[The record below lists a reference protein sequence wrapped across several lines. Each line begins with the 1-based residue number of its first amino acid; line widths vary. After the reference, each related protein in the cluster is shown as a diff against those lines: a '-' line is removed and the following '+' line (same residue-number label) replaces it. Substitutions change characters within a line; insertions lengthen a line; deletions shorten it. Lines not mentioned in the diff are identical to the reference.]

1 MNHIAVAQELVKLAR
16 EIQAADDVEVIVDLL
31 TMETTEDSYEQGEV
45 GRRTSVSAL
54 RNFGIFKSMREAI
67 HKASSFTGIP
77 EKDFFVLSG
86 EDGRI
91 EANGLVDEQNNYVG
105 DDQRFIDKWKM
116 GEVKAW
122 NADVSLHIRLAK
134 TWTPTDDEL
143 VKLSGLR
150 KD

>member
-77 EKDFFVLSG
+77 EKNFFVFSG
-86 EDGRI
+86 EEGRI
-91 EANGLVDEQNNYVG
+91 DADGLVDEQNNYVG

-122 NADVSLHIRLAK
+122 NADVSLNVRLAK

-143 VKLSGLR
+143 AKLSGLR
-150 KD
+150 KE